1 MALRT
6 RLCGLLG
13 IEVPVIQAGM
23 SIYTSAELA
32 AAVSNAGG
40 LGSLGVWQRSLDDL
54 EHSLRTLN
62 ALTDRPFALNHV
74 VPDLDEEAFDRC
86 LRASPA
92 VMAFA
97 LDDAGRSLVERVHD
111 AGGLAMQ
118 QLSTVAQA
126 ERAADNG
133 VDLIVAQGS
142 ESGGYAGVEVSTLA
156 LLPQVVDAVA
166 PVPVI
171 AAGGIGDGRGV
182 AAALVLG
189 AAGVNLGT
197 RFLAT
202 RESAVSEVFRRHIVQ
217 SASGD
222 WQQVEWQNE
231 VRPNPGTVGYGTK
244 LRLLV
249 NDFCRRC
256 EEQFRSGT
264 LDVEQVRTDL
274 LHAAMEGRLD
284 ELFVSAGQSAGLVR
298 DVPSA
303 GDVVRML
310 AEETEAAL
318 TGVQA
323 LLQ

>member
-74 VPDLDEEAFDRC
+74 VPDLDEEAFDGC

-142 ESGGYAGVEVSTLA
+142 ESGGFAGVEVSTLA

-222 WQQVEWQNE
+222 WQQVEWQKRGPTESWNGGLRHQAPAARQRLLPT
-231 VRPNPGTVGYGTK
+231 VRGAVSIGNPGRGTGSDGSAPCGDGGTPRRA
-244 LRLLV
+244 LRLRWPE
-249 NDFCRRC
+249 RRA
-256 EEQFRSGT
+256 RSRRPVG
-264 LDVEQVRTDL
+264 
-274 LHAAMEGRLD
+274 G
-284 ELFVSAGQSAGLVR
+284 
-298 DVPSA
+298 
-303 GDVVRML
+303 
-310 AEETEAAL
+310 
-318 TGVQA
+318 
-323 LLQ
+323 